1 MYQSNLPILS
11 IKIMKVLYILI
22 KTILWW
28 KIGRE
33 IKEMA
38 LNMFKR
44 WIRIRKIE
52 ICNNI
57 ILSLFIC
64 FKDIFL

>member
-1 MYQSNLPILS
+1 MYRSNLPILS
-11 IKIMKVLYILI
+11 IKIMKALYILI

-57 ILSLFIC
+57 ILS
-64 FKDIFL
+64 